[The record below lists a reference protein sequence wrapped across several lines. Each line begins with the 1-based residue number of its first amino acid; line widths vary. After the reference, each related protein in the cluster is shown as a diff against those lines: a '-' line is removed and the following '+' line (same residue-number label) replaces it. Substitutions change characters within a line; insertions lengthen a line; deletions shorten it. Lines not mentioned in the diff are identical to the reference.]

1 MKIRNKM
8 NDIEITKLVIC
19 LIVVFVT
26 AVLLLVAPQI
36 ANNKYNE
43 GICRNCG
50 GHLELFDI
58 VGTRTSPI
66 YYYKCDS
73 CGYMMQ
79 SVFLMQAGK

>member
-1 MKIRNKM
+1 MK
-8 NDIEITKLVIC
+8 DTLEIKKLIAC
-19 LIVVFVT
+19 LIIVFVV
-26 AVLLLVAPQI
+26 AGLLLAAPQI

-43 GICRNCG
+43 GVCRNCG

-58 VGTRTSPI
+58 VGTKSYPL

-79 SVFLMQAGK
+79 SAFLMQTGK